1 MEAEVRQTI
10 ERYKKEAESQACPE
24 CCCPGCRQKPPS
36 YRQHAR
42 RQRQFCVIAG
52 HWVYRFFTT
61 LIRWKCGLCATT
73 FTFYP
78 SFCVPYKRFVL
89 AEITRLS
96 GVYVEQDE
104 QSYRSVVRHN
114 KMAIGHAE
122 EPSTDRQLSPSTVWR
137 WLSAL
142 GACGAHVQAGL
153 RLLQEKDPRL
163 ALHRQIY
170 PVAARKYRTEQRR
183 EQLHTARFVLC
194 VAEAFYRT
202 FGRVMFP
209 RVRNALF

>member
-24 CCCPGCRQKPPS
+24 CCCPSCRQTPPS

-52 HWVYRFFTT
+52 QWVYRFFTT
-61 LIRWKCGLCATT
+61 LIRWKCVLCGTT

-96 GVYVEQDE
+96 GAYVEHI
-104 QSYRSVVRHN
+104 RRIFKV
-114 KMAIGHAE
+114 I
-122 EPSTDRQLSPSTVWR
+122 
-137 WLSAL
+137 
-142 GACGAHVQAGL
+142 
-153 RLLQEKDPRL
+153 EKYGEID
-163 ALHRQIY
+163 
-170 PVAARKYRTEQRR
+170 
-183 EQLHTARFVLC
+183 
-194 VAEAFYRT
+194 
-202 FGRVMFP
+202 
-209 RVRNALF
+209 VRNFLCSTGSDHGT